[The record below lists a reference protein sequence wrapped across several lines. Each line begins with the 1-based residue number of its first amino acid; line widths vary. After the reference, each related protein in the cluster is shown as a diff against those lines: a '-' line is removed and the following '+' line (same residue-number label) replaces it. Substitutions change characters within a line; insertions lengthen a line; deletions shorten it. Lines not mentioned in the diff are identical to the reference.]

1 MCEHGRMPM
10 SPARRGLLGASLAGL
25 VIVLAGCGSSDQT
38 EISRGSSTIYV
49 HSGSLLPRGGDDAL
63 IEGTVVARDGCV
75 LLGFGDDATYPVV
88 WPSGT
93 SITDDDPLTLRL
105 RSGDEVG
112 VGGTV
117 RGGGGSHDVESAM
130 VAVDIADECRSVTG
144 EVVIF
149 NPDGDIA
156 VLP

>member
-1 MCEHGRMPM
+1 M
-10 SPARRGLLGASLAGL
+10 STARRNLLGASLAVL
-25 VIVLAGCGSSDQT
+25 VIALAGCGTGDQT
-38 EISRGSSTIYV
+38 AISRGSSTIYV
-49 HSGSLLPRGGDDAL
+49 HGGSLLPRGGDDAL

-105 RSGDEVG
+105 QSGDEVG
-112 VGGTV
+112 IGATV
-117 RGGGGSHDVESAM
+117 RGGGGSHDVDSSR
-130 VAVDIADECRSVTG
+130 VTVDIAEKCRSATG

-149 NPDGDIA
+149 NPDDDID
-156 VLP
+156 VIT

>member
-1 MCEHGRMPM
+1 M
-10 SPARRGLLGASLAGL
+10 SPARRGLLGASLAVVVL
-25 VIVLAGCGSSDQT
+25 VLVGCGTGDQT
-38 EISRGSSTIYV
+38 AISRGSSTIYV
-49 HSGSLLPRGGDDAL
+49 HGGSLLPRGGDDAL
-63 IEGTVVARDGCV
+63 IEGTVVARGGCV
-75 LLGFGDDATYPVV
+75 LLGIGDATYPVV

-117 RGGGGSHDVESAM
+117 RGGGGSHDVDSSM
-130 VAVDIADECRSVTG
+130 VTVDIAEKCRSATG

-149 NPDGDIA
+149 NPDGNIDVA
-156 VLP
+156 P

>member
-1 MCEHGRMPM
+1 VI
-10 SPARRGLLGASLAGL
+10 
-25 VIVLAGCGSSDQT
+25 VIVLAGCAGGDQT
-38 EISRGSSTIYV
+38 TSSRGSSTIYV
-49 HSGSLLPRGGDDAL
+49 HGGALLPRGGDDAL

-75 LLGFGDDATYPVV
+75 LLSFGDDATYPVI

-112 VGGTV
+112 LGATV
-117 RGGGGSHDVESAM
+117 RGGGGSHDVESSM
-130 VAVDIADECRSVTG
+130 VTVDIGQKCRSATG

-149 NPDGDIA
+149 NPDGDID

>member
-1 MCEHGRMPM
+1 M
-10 SPARRGLLGASLAGL
+10 SPARRGLLGASLAL
-25 VIVLAGCGSSDQT
+25 VALVPIGCGTCDQT
-38 EISRGSSTIYV
+38 AISRGSSTIYV

-93 SITDDDPLTLRL
+93 SIANDDPLTRRL

-112 VGGTV
+112 TGATV
-117 RGGGGSHDVESAM
+117 RGGGGSHDVDSPM
-130 VAVDIADECRSVTG
+130 VTVDIAEECRSATG
-144 EVVIF
+144 EVMIF
-149 NPDGDIA
+149 NPEGDID